1 MKGKIKRRQRK
12 RRNTKKRDKRR
23 NVEKRAREIARRV
36 LCYSQLQFQ
45 IKDLSGYAVGSR
57 LNATVISLSSLD
69 VRALL
74 AERALIVN
82 FHTGLNTPRVLLLG
96 VFVISRNRPT
106 ADRRAWRSGKPTNV
120 K

>member
-1 MKGKIKRRQRK
+1 MW
-12 RRNTKKRDKRR
+12 KK
-23 NVEKRAREIARRV
+23 ELAIARRV